1 MFYTVAQ
8 VSELTNLSKVSIY
21 NRLKSKEFKKHISKK
36 QGITYIDEDGLNLI
50 KDVLT
55 FKEDSLRNFKEEDHQ
70 QATEEDIKQS
80 KATVEEDILKQNKDL
95 ITALVEQLKEKDI
108 QLKEKDKQISE
119 KDIQIMGLQ
128 KLIEN
133 SQVLLR
139 EEQQQNNNQL
149 QLEEHIKQLDNRLDD
164 VREKMDQRKEQQEK
178 KGFFKRRLKK

>member
-21 NRLKSKEFKKHISKK
+21 NRLKTKEFKKHMTKK

-50 KDVLT
+50 KDDLI
-55 FKEDSLRNFKEEDHQ
+55 FKDDQFKGIEEEPQQQAYREDSKQDNTTLEEDL
-70 QATEEDIKQS
+70 
-80 KATVEEDILKQNKDL
+80 LKQNKDL
-95 ITALVEQLKEKDI
+95 INALLKQLEEKDI

-164 VREKMDQRKEQQEK
+164 VREKMDQRKEENEK
-178 KGFFKRRLKK
+178 KGFFKRRAKK